1 MIVAYDLRFAC
12 DHFVGIGTYAF
23 ALLEALLALPGDERY
38 VVLWDPRQ
46 AHARFDLAGVRAHA
60 RVTWV
65 ERPYPPLGP
74 RALVQVGVWLR
85 RLTPDVYF
93 SPFHL
98 LPLMPGCPCVL
109 TVHDVRPL
117 RFRDEL
123 DPVRR
128 ALFRLSLQRACR
140 ARLLVTVSDFSR
152 AEIVALLPAA
162 PARVRTVRPGV
173 QPRLG
178 SLAPERPSA
187 VPDGPFALVVGDNR
201 PHKNHVVLASAWARF
216 GASPPLAL
224 VGAGPVDA
232 RHPDLA
238 VLARRAGAQAH
249 HLGRV
254 SQRELV
260 WLYQHATLLLFPS
273 RYEGFGSPL
282 AEAFAQGLPA
292 VASDLP
298 VLREI
303 GGGAA
308 SFVEPDR
315 TDRWADAV
323 DDLARD
329 AGARQ
334 RMIVAGRVRAAD
346 LTYGQTARGLLEV
359 LHEARRT
366 VRP

>member
-1 MIVAYDLRFAC
+1 MIIAYDLRFAS

-46 AHARFDLAGVRAHA
+46 SHERFDFTDVRSHP
-60 RVTWV
+60 RVTWL
-65 ERPYPPLGP
+65 ERPFPPLGSW
-74 RALVQVGVWLR
+74 ALVQTGAWLR
-85 RLTPDVYF
+85 RLNPDAYF

-98 LPLMPGCPCVL
+98 LPLAPGCPCVL

-123 DPVRR
+123 APVRR
-128 ALFRLSLQRACR
+128 TLFRLSLLRACR

-152 AEIVALLPAA
+152 AEILELLPAS

-187 VPDGPFALVVGDNR
+187 VPDGPFAIVVGDNR
-201 PHKNHVVLASAWARF
+201 PHKNHAVLASAWARF
-216 GASPPLAL
+216 GASAPLAL

-238 VLARRAGAQAH
+238 VLARRAGARAH

-254 SQRELV
+254 SQRELA

-292 VASDLP
+292 VVSDLP

-308 SFVEPDR
+308 RFVEPDQA
-315 TDRWADAV
+315 DRWAEAV
-323 DDLARD
+323 ADLTGEECVREQM
-329 AGARQ
+329 R
-334 RMIVAGRVRAAD
+334 VAGRERAAG
-346 LTYGQTARGLLEV
+346 LTYEQTARGV
-359 LHEARRT
+359 LDVLREARRA
-366 VRP
+366 VRS

>member
-1 MIVAYDLRFAC
+1 VIVAYDLRFAC
-12 DHFVGIGTYAF
+12 GHFVGIGTYAF

-38 VVLWDPRQ
+38 VVLWDPQQ
-46 AHARFDLAGVRAHA
+46 AHARFDLAGVRSHP

-65 ERPYPPLGP
+65 ERPYPPLRP
-74 RALVQVGVWLR
+74 WALVQVGGWLR

-109 TVHDVRPL
+109 TIHDVRPL
-117 RFRDEL
+117 RFRNEL
-123 DPVRR
+123 DPVRG
-128 ALFRLSLQRACR
+128 ALFRRSLQRACR

-178 SLAPERPSA
+178 GLAPERPPA
-187 VPDGPFALVVGDNR
+187 APDGPFALVVGDNR
-201 PHKNHVVLASAWARF
+201 PHKNHAVLASAWARF
-216 GASPPLAL
+216 GAVPPLAL

-238 VLARRAGAQAH
+238 ALARRAGTQAY

-254 SQRELV
+254 SQHELA
-260 WLYQHATLLLFPS
+260 WLYQHATLLVFPS

-292 VASDLP
+292 VVSDLP
-298 VLREI
+298 VFREI
-303 GGGAA
+303 GGDAA
-308 SFVEPDR
+308 CFVESDR
-315 TDRWADAV
+315 ADRWAEVV

-329 AGARQ
+329 ARARE
-334 RMIVAGRVRAAD
+334 RMCAAGRARAAG
-346 LTYGQTARGLLEV
+346 LTYEQTARGVLEV
-359 LHEARRT
+359 LHEAQRK

>member
-1 MIVAYDLRFAC
+1 VIVAYDSRFAC
-12 DHFVGIGTYAF
+12 NHFVGIGTYAF

-46 AHARFDLAGVRAHA
+46 SHARFDFKDVRSHP

-65 ERPYPPLGP
+65 ERPYRPLGP
-74 RALVQVGVWLR
+74 WALVQVGAWLR

-117 RFRDEL
+117 RFGDEL

-140 ARLLVTVSDFSR
+140 ARFLITVSDFSR

-178 SLAPERPSA
+178 SLALERPPA
-187 VPDGPFALVVGDNR
+187 VPNEPFALVVGDNR
-201 PHKNHVVLASAWARF
+201 PHKNHAVLASAWARF

-224 VGAGPVDA
+224 VGAGPVDE
-232 RHPDLA
+232 RHPDMTM
-238 VLARRAGAQAH
+238 LARRAGVQAH

-254 SQRELV
+254 SQGELA

-292 VASDLP
+292 VVSDLP
-298 VLREI
+298 VFREI
-303 GGGAA
+303 GGDAA
-308 SFVEPDR
+308 CFVEPDR
-315 TDRWADAV
+315 ADRWAEVVA
-323 DDLARD
+323 DLARD
-329 AGARQ
+329 AAARE
-334 RMIVAGRVRAAD
+334 RMSAAGRARVVG
-346 LTYGQTARGLLEV
+346 LTYEQTARSLLEV
-359 LHEARRT
+359 LHQARRT